1 MSIAL
6 NNHADLTGTRKENP
20 MGKSNHDNT
29 LHGQRTSRSLLAISL
44 AASLAAF
51 GCTTNLNPGNGTPT
65 RSPEVRTAPTAG
77 VTSGG
82 ETTTPPVDPA
92 TNPPMT
98 SSYSRPE
105 PLPAVTQR
113 SIRRSAA
120 EAAAIMADN
129 QPSGGRYLGIVSPG
143 TPGRG
148 YQSDRIATFVP
159 PALQTNPQL
168 TLNASISS
176 DPTSAINSV
185 TAADAGVTTGGVT
198 AGGATTVGVTVTGTA
213 APTPTTAATTVTPG
227 MVAGTT
233 PLPTLASANTPSVT
247 AASVGLGRVTAAGT
261 RTSTTA
267 ATTGTTTAAT
277 TAIATTTAGAT
288 AARGGLS
295 PVRIQR
301 GTNGGVT
308 VTNVG
313 TSTRTTTTTTTT
325 GRSQ

>member
-1 MSIAL
+1 
-6 NNHADLTGTRKENP
+6 

-29 LHGQRTSRSLLAISL
+29 LQGQRISRSLLAISL

-82 ETTTPPVDPA
+82 ETTTPPV
-92 TNPPMT
+92 NPPMT

-105 PLPAVTQR
+105 PLPTVSQR

-148 YQSDRIATFVP
+148 YHSDQIATFVP

-198 AGGATTVGVTVTGTA
+198 TGGVTSGVTVTGTA
-213 APTPTTAATTVTPG
+213 DATPTTAATTVTPG
-227 MVAGTT
+227 MVAGTA
-233 PLPTLASANTPSVT
+233 PLPTFASANTPSVT
-247 AASVGLGRVTAAGT
+247 AASVGLGRVTATGS
-261 RTSTTA
+261 RTATTA
-267 ATTGTTTAAT
+267 ATTTTAASTATTTTANST
-277 TAIATTTAGAT
+277 V
-288 AARGGLS
+288 RGGLS

-301 GTNGGVT
+301 GTNGAVT

-313 TSTRTTTTTTTT
+313 TSTRTTTT